1 MLYHIVP
8 YILFKTIKWLIPSI
22 NYTLEILLFPWYM
35 TKFIISGSAPMDED
49 GIELGPGQK
58 YYDEDIKGNETDY
71 DLEDD
76 NTELYSNEKE
86 LMKK

>member
-1 MLYHIVP
+1 
-8 YILFKTIKWLIPSI
+8 
-22 NYTLEILLFPWYM
+22 M